1 MRFDFTIGK
10 LQHIQNID
18 DIPWGGELVYNKIT
32 CFSIVIDVVA
42 LVAFPA
48 QFLEAPSWKKT
59 TILLTKKKTKK
70 QFI

>member
-1 MRFDFTIGK
+1 
-10 LQHIQNID
+10 
-18 DIPWGGELVYNKIT
+18 
-32 CFSIVIDVVA
+32 VA